1 MRPRF
6 EPGLCDFRNLARRM
20 LATNRR
26 MNVNSFDPLLDLR
39 TSVR

>member
-6 EPGLCDFRNLARRM
+6 EPGSRDFRNPERRM

-39 TSVR
+39 SSVR